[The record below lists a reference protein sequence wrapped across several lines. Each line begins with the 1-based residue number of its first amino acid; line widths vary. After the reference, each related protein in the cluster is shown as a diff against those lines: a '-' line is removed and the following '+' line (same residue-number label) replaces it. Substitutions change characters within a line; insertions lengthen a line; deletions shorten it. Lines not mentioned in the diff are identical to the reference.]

1 MPFSTIKTAD
11 DLLYQ
16 VIYVT
21 PDWEFITQT
30 NPDIQFEEEEKI
42 NIDALIKK
50 HQCDK
55 VFKQNGQLV
64 FVRLI
69 EEVILD
75 QDNLEI
81 QETDITLPETQ

>member
-1 MPFSTIKTAD
+1 MPFSTIKTAN

-21 PDWEFITQT
+21 PDWEFITQI
-30 NPDIQFEEEEKI
+30 NPDIQFEDKEKI
-42 NIDALIKK
+42 DIESLMKK

-69 EEVILD
+69 EEAILD

-81 QETDITLPETQ
+81 QETNITLPETQ

>member
-30 NPDIQFEEEEKI
+30 NPDYSLRKKKKSI
-42 NIDALIKK
+42 LI
-50 HQCDK
+50 
-55 VFKQNGQLV
+55 L
-64 FVRLI
+64 
-69 EEVILD
+69 
-75 QDNLEI
+75 
-81 QETDITLPETQ
+81 